1 MTGKGLKTGEH
12 VYLVIDKPERSRD
25 CLHAIMRLA
34 WVHGKGA
41 AAGWLALSIR
51 GDVLIRGP
59 IDAVVG
65 SPERLSY
72 EGAGKLERGLK
83 ALPRVS
89 RVIGGS
95 GMLDADD
102 LIAYADQ
109 HAPEQRFRELVAAAK
124 TDPAFVAACAAV
136 KADYRATHI
145 KKGAAQRLKKD
156 PSLTPEAAEAQ
167 AAESFDATEAVGTCD
182 ANGRIWIPLADD
194 HVLYWPDG
202 KEFTVAD
209 IKADPAQ
216 FNDKECCDPAEGMDY
231 QSRNCALIYTNR
243 DDQIQI
249 YSRAHGDAFAYVA
262 SLDGTPWAELF
273 ARITGVQ
280 TVAGIAT
287 PAFSEDAI
295 ALEFTE
301 RHLDEV
307 RYTAKWGQWH
317 LWDGQRW
324 VEDRKRKVFNMVRT
338 LCREVAMTARGGDKK
353 KIASNKT
360 KMGVLGLAMDD
371 QRTAAVAE
379 QWDADIWQLCTP
391 GGMVDLQTGKLRRRC
406 RPTTAR

>member
-1 MTGKGLKTGEH
+1 M
-12 VYLVIDKPERSRD
+12 
-25 CLHAIMRLA
+25 
-34 WVHGKGA
+34 
-41 AAGWLALSIR
+41 
-51 GDVLIRGP
+51 
-59 IDAVVG
+59 
-65 SPERLSY
+65 
-72 EGAGKLERGLK
+72 
-83 ALPRVS
+83 
-89 RVIGGS
+89 IGGS
-95 GMLDADD
+95 GMLDADA

-109 HAPEQRFRELVAAAK
+109 HAPEQRFSELVAAAK

-136 KADYRATHI
+136 KVAYRATHI

-216 FNDKECCDPAEGMDY
+216 FNEKECCNPAEGMDY
-231 QSRNCALIYTNR
+231 QSRNCALIYTNL

-287 PAFSEDAI
+287 TAFSEDAI
-295 ALEFTE
+295 ALIFTE

-307 RYTAKWGQWH
+307 RYTALSGATGTH
-317 LWDGQRW
+317 GMA
-324 VEDRKRKVFNMVRT
+324 N
-338 LCREVAMTARGGDKK
+338 AGP
-353 KIASNKT
+353 
-360 KMGVLGLAMDD
+360 
-371 QRTAAVAE
+371 RTAS
-379 QWDADIWQLCTP
+379 
-391 GGMVDLQTGKLRRRC
+391 
-406 RPTTAR
+406 ARSSAWCGRFAARSR